1 MNEGRQITKEQAE
14 ACMRAD
20 SQFCVRVGKNST
32 ADTYFYGNET
42 LFLVDPTKDE
52 YSAFKTITE
61 RLNAARSLE
70 PHIHAD
76 PNNTFERLF
85 GSERELTFEEVGTA
99 LFRGE
104 TVHCDTGKLQYL
116 LRLAGTSGD
125 VFPELHI
132 DWKCMDES
140 GWALACNWSYQRDW
154 KYTLYKEPTNPE
166 PQPEP
171 LTLESL
177 EARVKALEERS

>member
-20 SQFCVRVGKNST
+20 GQFAVGFKENYCGWVFDSIADELWSVSTNVREKSCVSSLR
-32 ADTYFYGNET
+32 A
-42 LFLVDPTKDE
+42 LFLSGTPT
-52 YSAFKTITE
+52 
-61 RLNAARSLE
+61 
-70 PHIHAD
+70 IHAD

-85 GSERELTFEEVGTA
+85 GSGELTFEEVGAA

-125 VFPELHI
+125 VFPDLHI